1 MNRPISILFILGLLG
16 SACTS
21 EATTSPEP
29 TPPAAA
35 PAAAT
40 RTIETAEPHDA
51 ICGCALPGVGRCG
64 NYVKIDDSFVV
75 LEWPELGKMEYCAE
89 GKKGAKVEITG
100 AMKDGRFVAAT
111 YERVD

>member
-1 MNRPISILFILGLLG
+1 MKAPISALLLLGFLG
-16 SACTS
+16 SACS
-21 EATTSPEP
+21 VEAATSPEP

-40 RTIETAEPHDA
+40 GTIATAELHDA

-64 NYVKIDDSFVV
+64 NYVKIDESFVV

-111 YERVD
+111 YKRVE